1 MPISRPSGQIAT
13 RPLLWTI
20 SVALAV
26 VLLIGVWATGG
37 LRAAPRPR
45 IRRPATAIDLGGYE
59 VTVTDAVLRRPA
71 RGSVVSLLVT
81 LGVKNKERRSALLD
95 DFTIN
100 ALSLESAGGP
110 AVTAAMA
117 QATSQG
123 ADVNMLP
130 PRVPVTV
137 VLRYVLPRGTVPPP
151 GFHARLALWRYD
163 HREDF
168 FYGHVEWV
176 SRKPADP
183 KSRQSAEFA
192 VPLPLRREGL

>member
-1 MPISRPSGQIAT
+1 MARRLVWAT
-13 RPLLWTI
+13 
-20 SVALAV
+20 SVAVPVA
-26 VLLIGVWATGG
+26 LLVGVWATGG

-45 IRRPATAIDLGGYE
+45 IRRPATAVDLGAYA

-71 RGSVVSLLVT
+71 PGSVVSLTVT
-81 LGVKNKERRSALLD
+81 LRVKNKERRSVLLE
-95 DFTIN
+95 DFTVN

-137 VLRYVLPRGTVPPP
+137 ALRYVLPRGAVPPP

>member
-1 MPISRPSGQIAT
+1 MN
-13 RPLLWTI
+13 
-20 SVALAV
+20 
-26 VLLIGVWATGG
+26 
-37 LRAAPRPR
+37 
-45 IRRPATAIDLGGYE
+45 
-59 VTVTDAVLRRPA
+59 DAVLRRAA
-71 RGSVVSLLVT
+71 RGSVVSLIVT
-81 LGVKNKERRSALLD
+81 LRVKNKDHRSVLLD
-95 DFTIN
+95 DFTVN
-100 ALSLESAGGP
+100 ALSMESAGGP
-110 AVTAAMA
+110 PLTAAMA
-117 QATSQG
+117 QANSQG

-137 VLRYVLPRGTVPPP
+137 VLRYVLPRGTMPPP

-183 KSRQSAEFA
+183 KSHQAAEFA